1 MDREKAEKAVQKQVK
16 RKVRRKAK
24 QGAKKIHPLSY
35 VVWVLALAA
44 GVGCGILGYR
54 FLCRNDGFT
63 LNGKKVLTVPVSQ
76 EDELVQYKDQGA
88 TVISFG
94 RDRSDFVRVE
104 TNLTET
110 DEDGV
115 YTVDTSKEGEYYISY
130 TIDDPKF
137 GNIRRVRVIRVVGG
151 DN

>member
-54 FLCRNDGFT
+54 FLCRND
-63 LNGKKVLTVPVSQ
+63 
-76 EDELVQYKDQGA
+76 
-88 TVISFG
+88 
-94 RDRSDFVRVE
+94 R
-104 TNLTET
+104 
-110 DEDGV
+110 
-115 YTVDTSKEGEYYISY
+115 
-130 TIDDPKF
+130 
-137 GNIRRVRVIRVVGG
+137 
-151 DN
+151 